1 MNNKTFKNRAIRH
14 GEVMLVPVNSLPE
27 GAEEIFSGKKYVVA
41 HSETGHHHV
50 AVADSLN
57 VFSFGGRT
65 FLRAGENGKI
75 EHKKSFDFHETK
87 TLVKGLYEVTI
98 KKAYDY
104 FTKRS
109 VNVMD

>member
-1 MNNKTFKNRAIRH
+1 MKNTEFKQRAVRH
-14 GEVMLVPVNSLPE
+14 GELLLLPVDELPA
-27 GAEEIFSGKKYVVA
+27 GAVETFAGKSYVCA

-57 VFSFGGRT
+57 VFSFEGRT
-65 FLRAGENGKI
+65 FMRAGENGRI

-87 TLVKGLYEVTI
+87 ALVKGLYEVTI

-104 FTKRS
+104 FTKRR
-109 VNVMD
+109 VNVQD

>member
-1 MNNKTFKNRAIRH
+1 MKLTTFKKKAIRH
-14 GEVMLVPVNSLPE
+14 GELMLVPVDALPK
-27 GAEEIFSGKKYVVA
+27 GAVEIFSGKQYVCA

-50 AVADSLN
+50 AVADSLS
-57 VFSFGGRT
+57 VFSFEGRT

-104 FTKRS
+104 FTKRR